1 MDIVPRVE
9 MRPVESSR
17 VEDGWNRL
25 SFSSGKASPT
35 RIAAAAAIVQH
46 ETGRRSILSSPEVW
60 HGRAPQNE
68 NAGRASLAHPDIEY
82 DAECLNHTLGQI
94 FHIVVVRSQEPRTAT
109 PLFTSRPS
117 LASNAPMSKKIRI
130 FVIIQYW
137 ILTSYSY
144 NECFGYRYI
153 RDVET

>member
-46 ETGRRSILSSPEVW
+46 ETGRRSILHFCYARMNLRSSPEVW
-60 HGRAPQNE
+60 HGRAPQKE

-82 DAECLNHTLGQI
+82 DAEC
-94 FHIVVVRSQEPRTAT
+94 
-109 PLFTSRPS
+109 
-117 LASNAPMSKKIRI
+117 
-130 FVIIQYW
+130 
-137 ILTSYSY
+137 
-144 NECFGYRYI
+144 
-153 RDVET
+153 